1 MGLDPKHGLEDHCFP
16 PHLTVDHFR
25 RVTVLRKAHVMTL
38 PRRGF
43 LELSTAVAAV
53 AALGREA
60 RAQSYPARPLHLV
73 LGFGPGN
80 APDIVARLIGQSLSE
95 RLGQPVVI
103 ENRPGAG
110 SNIGTEAVVRAVP
123 DGYTLLYVTTA
134 NATNATLYQQLNY
147 DFIRDIA
154 PVAGVIRVPNL
165 ITVTPSLPVKSIPE
179 LIAYAKANP
188 GKLNFGAAN
197 GGTVQLSGE
206 LFKMMTNVNI
216 VHVPYRN
223 QAQAATDLIA
233 GQLQV
238 SFDVM
243 PTTIQYVRSG
253 QLRALAV
260 TTAARSPALPDVPA
274 VAEFVSGYEASSWH
288 GIGVPKNTPDEVVQR
303 LNKEVT
309 AALADPTLQARLG
322 ALGGVPMPMA
332 PAAFGKLIAQETA
345 KWAGVIKSSGAKID

>member
-1 MGLDPKHGLEDHCFP
+1 
-16 PHLTVDHFR
+16 
-25 RVTVLRKAHVMTL
+25 MTL
-38 PRRGF
+38 RRRSF
-43 LELSTAVAAV
+43 LCLAACF
-53 AALGREA
+53 AALPAALRQSW
-60 RAQSYPARPLHLV
+60 AQNYPTRPVRLI
-73 LGFGPGN
+73 LGYGPGN
-80 APDIVARLIGQSLSE
+80 APDIVARLIGQWLSE
-95 RLGQPVVI
+95 RLGQPVFI
-103 ENRPGAG
+103 DNRPGAG
-110 SNIGTEAVVRAVP
+110 SNIGTEAVVRAPP

-134 NATNATLYQQLNY
+134 NAINGTLYQQLHY

-154 PVAGVIRVPNL
+154 AVAGVIRVPNL
-165 ITVTPSLPVKSIPE
+165 VTVNPKLNVSSIPQ

-206 LFKMMTNVNI
+206 LFKKMTGVNI

-260 TTAARSPALPDVPA
+260 TTSVRSQVLPD
-274 VAEFVSGYEASSWH
+274 
-288 GIGVPKNTPDEVVQR
+288 GV
-303 LNKEVT
+303 
-309 AALADPTLQARLG
+309 
-322 ALGGVPMPMA
+322 
-332 PAAFGKLIAQETA
+332 
-345 KWAGVIKSSGAKID
+345 

>member
-1 MGLDPKHGLEDHCFP
+1 MKIS
-16 PHLTVDHFR
+16 
-25 RVTVLRKAHVMTL
+25 
-38 PRRGF
+38 RRGL
-43 LELSTAVAAV
+43 LELSTGAVAVSAF
-53 AALGREA
+53 GRRA
-60 RAQSYPARPLHLV
+60 RAQSYPTRPVHLV

-95 RLGQPVVI
+95 RLGQPVII

-110 SNIGTEAVVRAVP
+110 SNVGTEAVVRAAP

-134 NATNATLYQQLNY
+134 NATNATLYEQLNY
-147 DFIRDIA
+147 NFMRDIA

-165 ITVTPSLPVKSIPE
+165 VTVNPSLPVKSIPE

-206 LFKMMTNVNI
+206 LFKMMTGVNI

-260 TTAARSPALPDVPA
+260 TTATRSQALPDVPA

-288 GIGVPKNTPDEVVQR
+288 GIGVPAKTADDVVQR

-309 AALADPTLQARLG
+309 AGLADAALKERL
-322 ALGGVPMPMA
+322 AKIGGVPMPMS
-332 PAAFGKLIAQETA
+332 PAEFGKLIAQETQ
-345 KWAGVIKSSGAKID
+345 KWAGVIKFCGAKVD

>member
-1 MGLDPKHGLEDHCFP
+1 
-16 PHLTVDHFR
+16 
-25 RVTVLRKAHVMTL
+25 MTL

-43 LELSTAVAAV
+43 LHLSTGVVAIS
-53 AALGREA
+53 ALGRVA
-60 RAQSYPARPLHLV
+60 NAQNYPTRPVHLV

-80 APDIVARLIGQSLSE
+80 APDIVARLIGQWLSE
-95 RLGQPVVI
+95 HLGQPVIV

-110 SNIGTEAVVRAVP
+110 SNVGTEAVVRSTP

-147 DFIRDIA
+147 NFIRDIA

-165 ITVTPSLPVKSIPE
+165 ITVNPSLPVKSIPE
-179 LIAYAKANP
+179 LIAYTKANP

-206 LFKMMTNVNI
+206 LFKMMTSCNI

-260 TTAARSPALPDVPA
+260 TTATRSQALPDVPA
-274 VAEFVSGYEASSWH
+274 VAEFVAGYEASSWH
-288 GIGVPKNTPDEVVQR
+288 GIGVPTKTPDDVVQR

-309 AALADPTLQARLG
+309 AGLADAAMKERL
-322 ALGGVPMPMA
+322 AKLGGVPMPMS
-332 PAAFGKLIAQETA
+332 PAEFGKLIAQETE
-345 KWAGVIKSSGAKID
+345 KWAGVIKFSGAKID